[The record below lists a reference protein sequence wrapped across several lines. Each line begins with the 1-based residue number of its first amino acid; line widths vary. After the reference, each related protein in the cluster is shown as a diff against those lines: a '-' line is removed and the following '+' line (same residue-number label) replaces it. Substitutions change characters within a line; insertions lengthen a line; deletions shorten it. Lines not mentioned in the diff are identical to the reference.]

1 MSIDRGDTRRL
12 TVTIYVGQ
20 ALTDPASLTF
30 RFRTP
35 AGVET
40 TYIFGVDA
48 QIVHDTAGV
57 FHADLL
63 LDQAGPWTYQWQ
75 STSPAQTQGDTLL
88 VGPDPLDAQGPA
100 PRGGACQPWVAATD
114 VAAQRSVAAAIAK
127 AALPAGD
134 AAGMCQ
140 QAARA
145 ASDILY
151 ELSGRM
157 FTGACGPVTI
167 RPVSRPTDGD
177 FRGSLG
183 SMGYFSSWGSCG
195 VGASSYG
202 FGETGARSHYGCSNP
217 PEIELGVYPVTT
229 ITEVKIDGV
238 VIPADEYLLADFRT
252 LVRMLPAADAPA
264 TQRYG
269 FPTCQRLDLPDT
281 EPGTFSVT
289 MLYGQPPPAGGVA
302 AALALAEFLILP
314 SLGDCSKFPTRVTN
328 ITRQGVSAQVA
339 SVMDI
344 VKDGKTGVYP
354 ADLWL
359 MSVNPNKLARPAAVW
374 SPDTGRPRR
383 YPNA

>member
-1 MSIDRGDTRRL
+1 MPI
-12 TVTIYVGQ
+12 II
-20 ALTDPASLTF
+20 
-30 RFRTP
+30 P
-35 AGVET
+35 AGPVEP
-40 TYIFGVDA
+40 GVRNGPCA
-48 QIVHDTAGV
+48 Q
-57 FHADLL
+57 
-63 LDQAGPWTYQWQ
+63 
-75 STSPAQTQGDTLL
+75 
-88 VGPDPLDAQGPA
+88 
-100 PRGGACQPWVAATD
+100 WVAAAD
-114 VAAQRSVAAAIAK
+114 VLALSAVAAAVTK
-127 AALPAGD
+127 AGLDPA
-134 AAGMCQ
+134 AAGVLADQ
-140 QAARA
+140 SAAA

-269 FPTCQRLDLPDT
+269 WPTCQRLDLPDT
-281 EPGTFSVT
+281 ENGTFSVT
-289 MLYGQPPPAGGVA
+289 MLYGQAPPAGGAA

-374 SPDTGRPRR
+374 SPDTGRARR
-383 YPNA
+383 YPT